1 VKWISHI
8 AIAGALAAVFNPVA
22 VPAAI
27 LGGTAPDW
35 FEFIKRAANP
45 EKKVKHRGSTHYLVG
60 WVAAMAMAH
69 FLWDWNGWG
78 FWFAAGGAVH
88 WFADA
93 LTMSGAPVGPWSDRR
108 VTLFGGKVAT
118 GSAPEYAITIV
129 ICTACAVAIY
139 ARGGLQS
146 AAFSPFFYDWRGM
159 QEDGFLDPK
168 ELRANRFNII

>member
-1 VKWISHI
+1 MKWVSHI

-22 VPAAI
+22 VPAAV

-35 FEFIKRAANP
+35 FEWVKSWAQKGR
-45 EKKVKHRGSTHYLVG
+45 KVKHRGSTHYLAG
-60 WVAAMAMAH
+60 WALAMALAH
-69 FLWDWNGWG
+69 FLWDWNGWL

-118 GSAPEYAITIV
+118 GSPAEYAITAIIV
-129 ICTACAVAIY
+129 TACAVAIF

-146 AAFSPFFYDWRGM
+146 SAFSPFFYDWRGM
-159 QEDGFLDPK
+159 QGDGYLDPK
-168 ELRANRFNII
+168 ELRDNRFNVI